1 MNTRILCVDDE
12 PNVLAAFRRQL
23 RTQFDI
29 ATAEGPER
37 GLQEL
42 REDGPFAVV
51 ISDLRMPGM
60 DGTRFLAA
68 VKQMAPDTVRVM
80 LTGQADLYAAV
91 AAVNQGNIFRF
102 LLKPCP
108 REVLLKV
115 LEAALEQHRLVLAE
129 RELLEQTLR
138 GAIQLL
144 TEILSLVNPAA
155 FSRANRIRAYVAHM
169 AAGLQLPDAWQYEL
183 AAMLSQIG
191 CIAVPPDL
199 LEKAAIGEALS
210 SEEEEIVAAHPLVAQ
225 RLLENVPRLELV
237 AKIVG
242 GQARGGGIGSEVLRA
257 ANDFDRLIRGGS
269 ARADAL
275 EEMRCQ
281 QTPYDPSLLAA
292 LENAPVDN
300 TGYDARVV
308 TVSQL
313 DTLMIIDQEV
323 RAKNGVLLLT
333 KGQAV
338 TYTVLARLKSFAR
351 TLGVMEPFAVLAP
364 PSVARQ
370 TCLPKPVH

>member
-364 PSVARQ
+364 PSVASQ
-370 TCLPKPVH
+370 TCVPKPVH